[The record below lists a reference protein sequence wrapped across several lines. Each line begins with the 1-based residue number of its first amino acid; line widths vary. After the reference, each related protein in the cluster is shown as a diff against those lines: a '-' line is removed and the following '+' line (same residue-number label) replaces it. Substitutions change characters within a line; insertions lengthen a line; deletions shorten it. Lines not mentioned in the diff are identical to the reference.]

1 MAIKD
6 LFVRLLFEN
15 KQFKSGMK
23 DAGDELKDFGK
34 KAGDASKDAGVLGAA
49 FEKYL
54 GPAALGATVASL
66 ANATWSLAEMG
77 AQSLALERNLNA
89 FAGGAANAVQYTDAI
104 VAASGRAVDQMQA
117 AEVATGML
125 QMGIADTTDEMSL
138 YIEGATRL
146 GKQSESA
153 GQRIESMMQF
163 LKNLNLEMAD
173 NFGLSRQVLTARTE
187 ELQVTQGLTRE
198 QALLQATQEEI
209 TRQLG
214 ILGPRTQTETEAMD
228 AMKVAAANVRIELGE
243 RLAPAVADLAREAAD
258 AIPKLWTTIDQLAI
272 MANASIFWAEA
283 ALQGRDAELA
293 FNAAVAESIGATEE
307 LTRIEVQAAQERMA
321 VATEQIAAIDAQIAA
336 EQQALAAG
344 DMMASKRLYHLEIN
358 REVIQGEY
366 DAAQAIYNAGRAM
379 MDGAAAAYE
388 MRRENLLT
396 ARSMEELAG
405 AAEELGMG
413 LGLLDKALDMRSRVI
428 GMIPEPFLE
437 AMDIIEKE
445 QDRLQTEM
453 IRKAVLRGTE
463 EERAAERA
471 TNAWEDAAE
480 AQRRAYEDLK
490 NTIQQA
496 LQPTEVTALDTY
508 QAGLGQYVEKWDEAA
523 RQLDAIAER
532 GFAEIAAHPEWANIL
547 KIPPE
552 ILAANEDVLKEWA
565 RSVSDAVRDL
575 ERPDLLNVD
584 AAVEAVRQELARQA
598 AVEMSLDIVAKAA
611 IEAGVVGGVDA
622 RQQVSEALGLTQ
634 PLPVNLN
641 LATGTQAN
649 LLQTLDASNLGMQ
662 AGDQLLIG
670 LRAELST
677 GDAIRTWTVWLNR
690 EVTTAY
696 GGFRDV
702 GKHAAEPVKQGFI
715 SGLTDANFLAIIAA
729 AVSPLVAAQMDSDE
743 TYGGEY

>member
-1 MAIKD
+1 VAIKD
-6 LFVRLLFEN
+6 LFVRLLVEN
-15 KQFKSGMK
+15 KQFKKGVSE
-23 DAGDELKDFGK
+23 AGDELKTFGK
-34 KAGDASKDAGVLGAA
+34 QASDTSKDAGLLGASL
-49 FEKYL
+49 ERYL
-54 GPAALGATVASL
+54 GPMALAGTVAKIGQATWQLGELGARADAVGAKL
-66 ANATWSLAEMG
+66 A
-77 AQSLALERNLNA
+77 A
-89 FAGGAANAVQYTDAI
+89 FAGSADQAAAFTEAI
-104 VAASGRAVDQMQA
+104 QEASNRTVDSMTAMATASGF
-117 AEVATGML
+117 L
-125 QMGIADTTDEMSL
+125 QMGIADTEDEMRL
-138 YIEGATRL
+138 YVEGAVRL
-146 GKQSESA
+146 GDQTQSA
-153 GQRIESMMQF
+153 GQRIEAMTQL
-163 LKNLNLEMAD
+163 LKNQSVEMLD
-173 NFGLSRQVLTARTE
+173 NFGLSRQLIMARTE
-187 ELQVTQGLTRE
+187 ELQATQALTRE
-198 QALLQATQEEI
+198 QAMLQAIQEEL

-214 ILGPRTQTETEAMD
+214 VLGPQTQTS
-228 AMKVAAANVRIELGE
+228 AAAFDQLDASVKDLKIAAGDLA
-243 RLAPAVADLAREAAD
+243 APAVAELARVLTALAQAASGNVQPLNDLAGGWTSLTSAMKFGAPQLINILDTFGLLDDAAKLMGATVVKNIDEVDGWMQAMHGLPEVAAD
-258 AIPKLWTTIDQLAI
+258 AATGVDMVTRSFD
-272 MANASIFWAEA
+272 IFNE
-283 ALQGRDAELA
+283 
-293 FNAAVAESIGATEE
+293 
-307 LTRIEVQAAQERMA
+307 
-321 VATEQIAAIDAQIAA
+321 
-336 EQQALAAG
+336 
-344 DMMASKRLYHLEIN
+344 K
-358 REVIQGEY
+358 
-366 DAAQAIYNAGRAM
+366 
-379 MDGAAAAYE
+379 
-388 MRRENLLT
+388 
-396 ARSMEELAG
+396 
-405 AAEELGMG
+405 
-413 LGLLDKALDMRSRVI
+413 LGLFGKVK
-428 GMIPEPFLE
+428 GMVPAPFLE

-445 QDRLQTEM
+445 QDRLQSEM

-641 LATGTQAN
+641 LAMGTQAN
-649 LLQTLDASNLGMQ
+649 LLQTLDAGNLGMQ
-662 AGDQLLIG
+662 AGDQLLVG

-715 SGLTDANFLAIIAA
+715 AGLTDANFLAIIAA
-729 AVSPLVAAQMDSDE
+729 AVSPLVAAQMQSDQ